1 MTQVVDPAVSLVK
14 FQTEVARFEAH
25 RSSYAQRG
33 WWMVRAE
40 FPLIDIAFLSAKL
53 RPPVVVLTARFNFTD
68 FDLKPLSVK
77 FIDLFS
83 GNELPAEQL
92 TSRMRRLDP
101 ACPTE
106 VAAAM
111 IAQGR
116 QPPHQDLIQ
125 AYPGQPGFLCLPG
138 VREYHEHPAHS
149 GDAWEL
155 HRATGEGAM
164 LQIAEKIWQY
174 GSDPIDQI
182 GIEMRPTYAQGSL
195 PA

>member
-1 MTQVVDPAVSLVK
+1 MTQVVDPAVSRIK
-14 FQTEVARFEAH
+14 FEAEVARFDAH
-25 RSSYAQRG
+25 RFSYAKRG

-40 FPLIDIAFLSAKL
+40 FPFVEIAFLTTKL
-53 RPPVVVLTARFNFTD
+53 RPPIVILTARFDFTD
-68 FDLKPLSVK
+68 FDLRPLSVK

-92 TSRMRRLDP
+92 HSRMMRLDSAVSP
-101 ACPTE
+101 GT
-106 VAAAM
+106 AAAM
-111 IAQGR
+111 MAQN
-116 QPPHQDLIQ
+116 QAPPHLPLIQ
-125 AYPGQPGFLCLPG
+125 AYPGEPGFLCLPG
-138 VREYHEHPAHS
+138 VREYHDHPAHS

-174 GSDPIDQI
+174 GSDPIDRI
-182 GIEMRPTYAQGSL
+182 GFEIRSSYTQSRI